1 MAASGIRIAGAESGY
16 GTSSVKSDS
25 FYAVTVCYH
34 LKANPISMSRL
45 LIKPFE
51 AMLSVRFLLGK
62 KSNNYISFTSWAAII
77 AMQLGVMTLIIV
89 LSVMNGFRENI
100 EHTYVSVDGDI
111 QLTDNES
118 VRHDWVAIAQKVQ
131 ALGAELR
138 VAPYLEKQGL
148 LLNGANGAPLLMRGV
163 MPEQEKRIVKIKQA
177 TDLDIFSLLLPGE
190 KNVLIG
196 SELARAYGL
205 QPGSKISLLVP
216 QAGKGKALNSPDIG
230 HFTVAGIFLTPDVKA
245 NDAVIFMHLQD
256 MQAFVASGQPVQSGL
271 RVALPQMDEA
281 PHIANLIRAN
291 LIRTSVAGTIRVQD
305 WQQKNATQYKAIQF
319 EKLMMFI
326 MLSLIVLISGFNI
339 VTAMVMTVNAKTGEI
354 AILMTMGAREVSI
367 ARIFIFN
374 GFILAIG
381 GIVFGVGTGVLLAP
395 NIGAILAF
403 LERTLSFHVFDPA
416 ALDIARIPSKL
427 DWHDVW
433 VVALVAFFTS
443 VLSTI
448 YPAIRASRVR
458 PAQALRYE

>member
-1 MAASGIRIAGAESGY
+1 
-16 GTSSVKSDS
+16 
-25 FYAVTVCYH
+25 
-34 LKANPISMSRL
+34 MSRL

-62 KSNNYISFTSWAAII
+62 KSNSYISFTSWAAII

-118 VRHDWVAIAQKVQ
+118 VRHDWAAIAQKVQ

-177 TDLDIFSLLLPGE
+177 TDMDIFSLLLPGE

-271 RVALPQMDEA
+271 RVALPQMEEA
-281 PHIANLIRAN
+281 PRIAN
-291 LIRTSVAGTIRVQD
+291 LIRTSVAGSIRVQD

-354 AILMTMGAREVSI
+354 AILMTMGAREISI

-427 DWHDVW
+427 EWHDVW

>member
-1 MAASGIRIAGAESGY
+1 
-16 GTSSVKSDS
+16 
-25 FYAVTVCYH
+25 
-34 LKANPISMSRL
+34 MSHF

-111 QLTDNES
+111 QLTGDEA
-118 VRHDWVAIAQKVQ
+118 VAHDWAGMAQRVQ
-131 ALGAELR
+131 ALGPQLR

-148 LLNGANGAPLLMRGV
+148 LLNGANGSPLMLRGV
-163 MPEQEKRIVKIKQA
+163 LPDQEKRIVKIKQA
-177 TDLDIFSLLLPGE
+177 TDLDIFSLLQPGGN
-190 KNVLIG
+190 NVLVG
-196 SELARAYGL
+196 SELARAYDL

-216 QAGKGKALNSPDIG
+216 QAGKGRALNAPDIG

-256 MQAFVASGQPVQSGL
+256 MQAFVAQGQPVQSGL
-271 RVALPQMDEA
+271 RVALPQMEDA
-281 PHIANLIRAN
+281 PHVASQ
-291 LIRTSVAGTIRVQD
+291 IRTKIGSGVAGSIRVQD

-354 AILMTMGAREVSI
+354 AILMTMGAQEVSI
-367 ARIFIFN
+367 ARVFIFN

-403 LERTLSFHVFDPA
+403 LERTLSFHVFDPQ
-416 ALDIARIPSKL
+416 ALDIARIPSRL
-427 DWHDVW
+427 DWQDVW

>member
-1 MAASGIRIAGAESGY
+1 
-16 GTSSVKSDS
+16 
-25 FYAVTVCYH
+25 
-34 LKANPISMSRL
+34 MSRL

-100 EHTYVSVDGDI
+100 EQTYVSVDGDI
-111 QLTDNES
+111 QLTGDES
-118 VRHDWVAIAQKVQ
+118 VRHDWAGMAQKLQ
-131 ALGAELR
+131 AQGGALR

-148 LLNGANGAPLLMRGV
+148 LLNGANGTPLVLRGV
-163 MPEQEKRIVKIKQA
+163 LPEQEKRIVQIKQA
-177 TDLDIFSLLLPGE
+177 TEMDIFSLLVPGE

-196 SELARAYGL
+196 GNLARAHEL
-205 QPGSKISLLVP
+205 QPGSRISLLVP
-216 QAGKGKALNSPDIG
+216 QAGQGRALNSPDIG
-230 HFTVAGIFLTPDVKA
+230 QFRVAGMFLTPDVKA
-245 NDAVIFMHLQD
+245 NEVVIFMHLQD
-256 MQAFVASGQPVQSGL
+256 LQAFVAEGRAVQSGL
-271 RVALPQMDEA
+271 RVALERMEDA
-281 PHIANLIRAN
+281 PRIANQIRAN
-291 LIRTSVAGTIRVQD
+291 VADSIRVQD

-319 EKLMMFI
+319 EKVMMFI

-354 AILMTMGAREVSI
+354 AILMTMGARETSI

-374 GFILAIG
+374 GFILAVG

-395 NIGAILAF
+395 NIGSILAF
-403 LERTLSFHVFDPA
+403 LERAFSFHVFDPQ
-416 ALDIARIPSKL
+416 ALDIARIPSRL
-427 DWHDVW
+427 DWNDVW
-433 VVALVAFFTS
+433 IVALVAFFTS
-443 VLSTI
+443 ILSTI